1 MRPDVDSAVAQ
12 LPANRAG
19 PVVPAY
25 VEAALPR
32 VPAAKN
38 HRSLTLALDRAPQ
51 APGVVDLLLDLE
63 AGRLR
68 VGFDPR
74 ELSRRAAQQLAA
86 HLAARLVDVDA
97 VARSKLPV
105 EGLLPCSTCPLTVE
119 CALRRLHGVLGVTV
133 RYASGQ
139 VTVDYDPQTATEAQ
153 IRQRLSD
160 LGVRARPADA
170 VQGIPWWATHD
181 LALLTGAAFLGL
193 IVGAGLEHLLKAGS
207 WAVVAYVAAYLA
219 GGWQAARTAIA
230 AIRAGTLDIN
240 VLMLASA
247 AGAATIGYWEE
258 GAILLCLF
266 SLSTTLEAYAMER
279 TRRAIRALLALRPD
293 EAVLLR
299 DGRQV
304 HVPVDS
310 LRIGDVIVVKP
321 GDRIPIDGSI
331 LAGTTTV
338 DQSALTGESIPV
350 ERALGDPVF
359 AGTIN
364 ITGSLEVRVAT
375 LSKET
380 TLAKI
385 IALVEEAQGQ
395 KATTQQRID
404 AVQQGYA
411 IAVLAASAALA
422 TLPTLIFHRPFV
434 EMFYRAMTLLVVASP
449 CALVV
454 GTPATVLA
462 AITNGARR
470 GILFKGGVHLER
482 MGRVKIVAFDKTG
495 TLTVGRPRVTDVVP
509 AAGIDSE
516 DLLRLAAALE
526 QRSEHPLG
534 SAIVDAARAT
544 GTQIPNPQ
552 AFEAVTGKGIRGTV
566 GGQSVVI
573 GTPALLAEHGIP
585 LPEPLADAADRL
597 RAAGKTTVFVASSRA
612 LGVIGIADPL
622 RPEAREACAALR
634 RTGMQRLVV
643 LTGDHTAVARA
654 VGAEVGADDI
664 RAETLPHEK
673 AEAIRALQREYGEVA
688 MVGDGINDAPALAA
702 ATVGI
707 AMGAAGTD
715 VALETADIVLM
726 SSDLRQVAYTVA
738 LSRRTSRVIR
748 QNLIFAIGVITTL
761 VVATLL
767 GHLRLPLAVVG
778 HEGSTVLVVLN
789 GLRLLAAVPNTP
801 RGSSSVSNL
810 QAPLSGFSRT
820 QGE

>member
-1 MRPDVDSAVAQ
+1 
-12 LPANRAG
+12 
-19 PVVPAY
+19 
-25 VEAALPR
+25 
-32 VPAAKN
+32 
-38 HRSLTLALDRAPQ
+38 
-51 APGVVDLLLDLE
+51 
-63 AGRLR
+63 
-68 VGFDPR
+68 
-74 ELSRRAAQQLAA
+74 
-86 HLAARLVDVDA
+86 
-97 VARSKLPV
+97 
-105 EGLLPCSTCPLTVE
+105 
-119 CALRRLHGVLGVTV
+119 
-133 RYASGQ
+133 
-139 VTVDYDPQTATEAQ
+139 
-153 IRQRLSD
+153 
-160 LGVRARPADA
+160 
-170 VQGIPWWATHD
+170 
-181 LALLTGAAFLGL
+181 
-193 IVGAGLEHLLKAGS
+193 
-207 WAVVAYVAAYLA
+207 
-219 GGWQAARTAIA
+219 
-230 AIRAGTLDIN
+230 
-240 VLMLASA
+240 
-247 AGAATIGYWEE
+247 
-258 GAILLCLF
+258 
-266 SLSTTLEAYAMER
+266 
-279 TRRAIRALLALRPD
+279 
-293 EAVLLR
+293 
-299 DGRQV
+299 
-304 HVPVDS
+304 
-310 LRIGDVIVVKP
+310 
-321 GDRIPIDGSI
+321 
-331 LAGTTTV
+331 
-338 DQSALTGESIPV
+338 
-350 ERALGDPVF
+350 
-359 AGTIN
+359 
-364 ITGSLEVRVAT
+364 
-375 LSKET
+375 
-380 TLAKI
+380 
-385 IALVEEAQGQ
+385 
-395 KATTQQRID
+395 
-404 AVQQGYA
+404 
-411 IAVLAASAALA
+411 
-422 TLPTLIFHRPFV
+422 
-434 EMFYRAMTLLVVASP
+434 
-449 CALVV
+449 
-454 GTPATVLA
+454 
-462 AITNGARR
+462 
-470 GILFKGGVHLER
+470 

-748 QNLIFAIGVITTL
+748 QNLIFAVGVITTL
-761 VVATLL
+761 VAATLL

-789 GLRLLAAVPNTP
+789 GLRLLAAAPTAHT
-801 RGSSSVSNL
+801 GSSASDTR
-810 QAPLSGFSRT
+810 APLSGFSRP
-820 QGE
+820 QRE

>member
-1 MRPDVDSAVAQ
+1 M
-12 LPANRAG
+12 
-19 PVVPAY
+19 
-25 VEAALPR
+25 
-32 VPAAKN
+32 
-38 HRSLTLALDRAPQ
+38 
-51 APGVVDLLLDLE
+51 
-63 AGRLR
+63 
-68 VGFDPR
+68 
-74 ELSRRAAQQLAA
+74 
-86 HLAARLVDVDA
+86 
-97 VARSKLPV
+97 PV
-105 EGLLPCSTCPLTVE
+105 EHLLPCSTCPLTVE
-119 CALRRLHGVLGVTV
+119 CALRRLPGVLGVTV

-139 VTVDYDPQTATEAQ
+139 VTVDYDPQTATAAQ

-160 LGVRARPADA
+160 LGVRVRPTDA
-170 VQGIPWWATHD
+170 VEAIPWWARHD
-181 LALLTGAAFLGL
+181 LALLTGAAFLAL
-193 IVGAGLEHLLKAGS
+193 IVGAALEHLLKAGP
-207 WAVVAYVAAYLA
+207 WAVAAYAAAYLA
-219 GGWQAARTAIA
+219 GGWQATRTAIA
-230 AIRAGTLDIN
+230 AIRGGALDIN

-279 TRRAIRALLALRPD
+279 TRRAIRALLTLRPD
-293 EAVLLR
+293 EAVVLR
-299 DGRQV
+299 DGREAR
-304 HVPVDS
+304 VPVEA
-310 LRIGDVIVVKP
+310 LRVGDVIVVKP
-321 GDRIPIDGSI
+321 GARIPIDGSI
-331 LAGTTTV
+331 LAGTTSI

-350 ERALGDPVF
+350 ERAVGDSVF

-364 ITGSLEVRVAT
+364 ITGSLDVRVAT
-375 LSKET
+375 ISQET

-395 KATTQQRID
+395 KTTTQQRID
-404 AVQQGYA
+404 RVQQGYA

-422 TLPTLIFHRPFV
+422 TLPTLLFHRPFV

-462 AITNGARR
+462 AIANGARR

-495 TLTVGRPRVTDVVP
+495 TLTVGRPRVTDVIP
-509 AAGIDSE
+509 APGIAAE
-516 DLLRLAAALE
+516 DVLRLAAALE

-534 SAIVDAARAT
+534 SAIVEAARAT
-544 GTQIPNPQ
+544 RTPLPEPQ
-552 AFEAVTGKGIRGTV
+552 TFEAVTGKGIRGTV
-566 GGQSVVI
+566 GGQSLVI
-573 GTPALLAEHGIP
+573 GTAALLGEHGIA

-597 RAAGKTTVFVASSRA
+597 RAGGTTTVLVASSRA

-622 RPEAREACAALR
+622 RPEASEACEALR
-634 RTGMQRLVV
+634 RIGMRRLVV
-643 LTGDHTAVARA
+643 LTGDHTAVGRA
-654 VGAEVGADDI
+654 VGARVGADDV
-664 RAETLPHEK
+664 RAEMLPHEK
-673 AEAIRALQREYGEVA
+673 AEAIRALRRESGEVA

-738 LSRRTSRVIR
+738 LSRRTSQVIR
-748 QNLIFAIGVITTL
+748 QNLIFALGVITTL
-761 VVATLL
+761 VAAALL

-789 GLRLLAAVPNTP
+789 GLRLLAAAPTAS
-801 RGSSSVSNL
+801 RGSSASDL
-810 QAPLSGFSRT
+810 HAPLSGFSRP
-820 QGE
+820 QRE